1 MPNYV
6 TTGITGYVEQNRD
19 LLLKNF
25 GLAGTGTRGAGIS
38 IRTGIKGTQKLPYL
52 EVEPTLQDG
61 STCGFSAQGT
71 ATLSQRTIETVPIK
85 VDMDVCDLSLLDTY
99 AEYLVNIDA
108 TRRAS
113 LPYEQYLMDGIIAS
127 LNEKIEKLIWQGD
140 KTVHSSDSD
149 LKWIDGWL
157 AIAGDESD
165 VVDVS
170 IASGASAYAGIMQVY
185 AALPEH
191 VLRMQPVIFVA
202 PSIYRSFMMEM
213 VAQNLYHYNGPA
225 NGAAPEEFYLPGT
238 NCRVRNTPGLEG
250 SLQIVGTYAKN
261 LVYGTDMQGNNE
273 RIDLWFSKDDDIWK
287 LKVLWNSGA
296 QFYFPNFVVLGTFAA
311 APATV
316 VPQASALATIAAQ
329 ITGLNAD
336 AKVFKT
342 QAQGQ

>member
-1 MPNYV
+1 M
-6 TTGITGYVEQNRD
+6 D
-19 LLLKNF
+19 LD
-25 GLAGTGTRGAGIS
+25 I
-38 IRTGIKGTQKLPYL
+38 
-52 EVEPTLQDG
+52 
-61 STCGFSAQGT
+61 
-71 ATLSQRTIETVPIK
+71 
-85 VDMDVCDLSLLDTY
+85 CDLSLLDTY

-108 TRRAS
+108 VRRAS
-113 LPYEQYLMDGIIAS
+113 LPYEQYLLDGIVAS
-127 LNEKIEKLIWQGD
+127 INEKIEKLIWQGD
-140 KTVHSSDSD
+140 KTVHSSDNN

-157 AIAGDESD
+157 TIAGDESD

-191 VLRMQPVIFVA
+191 VLRRQPVIFVS

-250 SLQIVGTYAKN
+250 SLNILGTYAKN
-261 LVYGTDMQGNNE
+261 MVYGTDMQGNV
-273 RIDLWFSKDDDIWK
+273 ISWS
-287 LKVLWNSGA
+287 SAGS
-296 QFYFPNFVVLGTFAA
+296 LGFNAA

-336 AKVFKT
+336 TKVFKT
-342 QAQGQ
+342 QAQGA